1 MIPVQDALRLV
12 LEHTP
17 VSGTSEKNLLDAR
30 GYVLAEEVRSDMNM
44 PPFDKSAMDGY
55 AVMASDVAEASR
67 ARPVV
72 LEIVEELV
80 AGRMPTRA
88 VSSGQAAKIM
98 TGAPVPE
105 GADAVVIVEVTE
117 QAGSKVNIF
126 EPCKKLANICF
137 LGEDI
142 REGDVVLE
150 SGKVLRA
157 QEVGVLASVGRTKVR
172 VLERPQ
178 VAVIATGSEIVEPN
192 IVPRPGQIRNSNGYS
207 LSAQVVEN
215 GCPVRYL
222 GIVGDTK
229 PELEARI
236 REGLEADVLIL
247 SGGVSMGAYDL
258 VKETLGALGVRLF
271 FEKVRMKPGK
281 PTVFGIR
288 DKTLVFGL
296 PGNPVS
302 TIVAFEQ
309 FVRPAI
315 RKMAG
320 YRTLERPRVH
330 AVLGRAFG
338 KKPGRRLFAPAMT
351 VHGEGGWHTDAVDS
365 HGSADLLAM
374 TRANSFLIVPEEV
387 GVLEAGEMV
396 EVQLLDCGFG
406 IADWGA
412 GNPKSKIHNPK
423 SEEELTCDDQG
434 GHSDIER

>member
-1 MIPVQDALRLV
+1 
-12 LEHTP
+12 
-17 VSGTSEKNLLDAR
+17 
-30 GYVLAEEVRSDMNM
+30 
-44 PPFDKSAMDGY
+44 
-55 AVMASDVAEASR
+55 
-67 ARPVV
+67 
-72 LEIVEELV
+72 
-80 AGRMPTRA
+80 
-88 VSSGQAAKIM
+88 M
-98 TGAPVPE
+98 TGAPVPQ

-117 QAGSKVNIF
+117 QTGSKVSIF
-126 EPCKKLANICF
+126 EPCKKGENICL

-142 REGDVVLE
+142 LEGDVVLE
-150 SGKVLRA
+150 PGKVLRA

-172 VLERPQ
+172 VFGRPE
-178 VAVIATGSEIVEPN
+178 VAVIATGSEIVEPDV
-192 IVPRPGQIRNSNGYS
+192 VPRPGQIRNSNGYS

-215 GCPVRYL
+215 GCAVRYL
-222 GIVGDTK
+222 GIVGDRK
-229 PELEARI
+229 PALEARI

-258 VKETLGALGVRLF
+258 VKETLRALGVRLL

-281 PTVFGIR
+281 PTVFGMR

-330 AVLGRAFG
+330 AVLERGFR
-338 KKPGRRLFAPAMT
+338 KKPGRRLFAPAGT
-351 VHGEGGWHTDAVDS
+351 VHREDGWHTHAVAS

-374 TRANSFLIVPEEV
+374 TRANSFLIVPEEL
-387 GVLEAGEMV
+387 GVLEAGARV

-406 IADWGA
+406 IWDCGME
-412 GNPKSKIHNPK
+412 NPKF
-423 SEEELTCDDQG
+423 
-434 GHSDIER
+434 RM

>member
-1 MIPVQDALRLV
+1 MV

-17 VSGTSEKNLLDAR
+17 GLGTCERDLMDAF

-55 AVMASDVAEASR
+55 AVVASDVAKASR

-72 LEIVEELV
+72 LEVVDEIV
-80 AGRMPTRA
+80 AGRMPTRV
-88 VSSGQAAKIM
+88 VSPGEAAKIM
-98 TGAPVPE
+98 TGAPVPQ

-117 QAGSKVNIF
+117 QVGSKVRIF
-126 EPCKKLANICF
+126 EPCKKGANICF

-142 REGDVVLE
+142 REGDIVL
-150 SGKVLRA
+150 GKGKLLRA
-157 QEVGVLASVGRTKVR
+157 QEIGVLASVGRTKVR
-172 VLERPQ
+172 LFKRPE
-178 VAVIATGSEIVEPN
+178 VAVIATGSEIVEPD
-192 IVPRPGQIRNSNGYS
+192 IVPRPGQIRNSNAYS

-215 GCPVRYL
+215 GCAVRYL
-222 GIVGDTK
+222 GIVGDRK
-229 PELEARI
+229 PALEARI

-258 VKETLGALGVRLF
+258 VKETLRALGVRLF

-281 PTVFGIR
+281 PTVFGVR
-288 DKTLVFGL
+288 DSTLVFGL

-320 YRTLERPRVH
+320 YSILDRPRVH
-330 AVLGRAFG
+330 AVLERSFT
-338 KKPGRRLFAPAMT
+338 KKPGRRLFAPART
-351 VHGEGGWHTDAVDS
+351 VHREDGWHTDAVDS

-374 TRANSFLIVPEEV
+374 THANSFLIVPEEL
-387 GVLEAGEMV
+387 GVLEAGEVV

-406 IADWGA
+406 IAD
-412 GNPKSKIHNPK
+412 
-423 SEEELTCDDQG
+423 
-434 GHSDIER
+434 